1 MPPTPFDGG
10 VSFRAWAVTAQD
22 SGARATTNK
31 SDRHHV
37 VVIVVVIRSG
47 EFGLD
52 WDDEDEWTPN
62 YDAGEEGGGGGE
74 EEEEEKRKEVHLQIC
89 VCNHYNDAEGVVERI
104 PSWYGGRSLND

>member
-10 VSFRAWAVTAQD
+10 VNFRAWAVTAQD
-22 SGARATTNK
+22 SGAKATTNK

-52 WDDEDEWTPN
+52 WDDEVEWTPN
-62 YDAGEEGGGGGE
+62 YDAGGEEGGG
-74 EEEEEKRKEVHLQIC
+74 EEEKRKEVHLHIC
-89 VCNHYNDAEGVVERI
+89 VRNHYNDAEGVERI
-104 PSWYGGRSLND
+104 PSWYGERSLND

>member
-1 MPPTPFDGG
+1 MPPTLFDGG
-10 VSFRAWAVTAQD
+10 VNFRAWAVTAQD
-22 SGARATTNK
+22 SGAKATTNK

-62 YDAGEEGGGGGE
+62 YDAGEAGVKGEGKKKE
-74 EEEEEKRKEVHLQIC
+74 RRYTYTYVCAITTMTRKGSRGFRAGMV
-89 VCNHYNDAEGVVERI
+89 GV
-104 PSWYGGRSLND
+104 P